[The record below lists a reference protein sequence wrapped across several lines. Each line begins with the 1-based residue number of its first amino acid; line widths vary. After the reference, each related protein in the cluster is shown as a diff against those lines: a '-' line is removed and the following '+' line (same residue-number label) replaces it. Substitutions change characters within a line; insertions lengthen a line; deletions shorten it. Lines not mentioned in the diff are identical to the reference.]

1 MKSDAEFYFGEYLKC
16 CTSYQASPST
26 HSRQREFYYQLSVSM
41 LKAYTEAVN
50 EPQKGVER

>member
-16 CTSYQASPST
+16 CTSYQASPIT

-50 EPQKGVER
+50 EPQKGAER

>member
-16 CTSYQASPST
+16 CASYQASPST

-50 EPQKGVER
+50 ESQKGAKR